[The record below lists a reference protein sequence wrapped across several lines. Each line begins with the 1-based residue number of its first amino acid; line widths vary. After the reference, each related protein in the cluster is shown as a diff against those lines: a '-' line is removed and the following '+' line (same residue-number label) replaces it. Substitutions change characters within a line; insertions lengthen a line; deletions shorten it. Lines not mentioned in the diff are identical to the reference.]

1 MFKITSRYTKEI
13 AGKLEAAAQSAEQ
26 KDEVRATEKQ
36 VWFLADL
43 ISKDTSFREGF
54 NPKLLW
60 PPLTRLTKKR
70 ASQMIGAYISK

>member
-1 MFKITSRYTKEI
+1 MIKIRSKYTNEI
-13 AGKLEAAAQSAEQ
+13 AAKLEALAQSAEN
-26 KDEVRATEKQ
+26 KDAVRATEKQ

-43 ISKDTSFREGF
+43 ISKDTSFKEGF

-60 PPLTRLTKKR
+60 PPLTRLTRKR